1 MSHRRAEGKM
11 FLKRKSFCD
20 YDNEI
25 FLNIEDSIHIF
36 WILKL

>member
-1 MSHRRAEGKM
+1 MSHKRAEENI

-20 YDNEI
+20 YYNEI